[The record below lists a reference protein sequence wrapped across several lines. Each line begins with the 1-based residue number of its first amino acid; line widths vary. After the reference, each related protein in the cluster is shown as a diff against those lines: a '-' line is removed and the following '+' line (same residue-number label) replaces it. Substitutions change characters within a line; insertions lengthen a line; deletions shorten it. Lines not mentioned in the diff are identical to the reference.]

1 MSDHEHRY
9 LLQLEDVG
17 KDCTNIHH
25 EHRYLLH
32 FEDVGKD
39 CTTIRFDI
47 KKVEVLFES
56 VGSGCLDP
64 VVKIKDCET
73 GNITYVSPEMLF
85 DTKKACKT
93 EARRQLN
100 ERIASCMSD
109 INKTM
114 LCVDEARRVLASII

>member
-1 MSDHEHRY
+1 MCEKKYRY
-9 LLQLEDVG
+9 LLYLEDVELDG
-17 KDCTNIHH
+17 TA
-25 EHRYLLH
+25 
-32 FEDVGKD
+32 
-39 CTTIRFDI
+39 IRFGI
-47 KKVEVLFES
+47 KKVEVLSEW
-56 VGSGCLDP
+56 VDSGYLDQL
-64 VVKIKDCET
+64 VKTKDCET
-73 GNITYVSPEMLF
+73 GKITYVSPEMLF

>member
-1 MSDHEHRY
+1 MWTMRDHKHRY
-9 LLQLEDVG
+9 LLHLEDVG
-17 KDCTNIHH
+17 KDCTN
-25 EHRYLLH
+25 
-32 FEDVGKD
+32 
-39 CTTIRFDI
+39 IRFDI

-56 VGSGCLDP
+56 VAY
-64 VVKIKDCET
+64 VKIKDCET
-73 GNITYVSPEMLF
+73 GNIRYVSPEMLF

-114 LCVDEARRVLASII
+114 LCVDEAKRVLASII

>member
-1 MSDHEHRY
+1 MCEKKHKY
-9 LLQLEDVG
+9 LLLLEDVELDG
-17 KDCTNIHH
+17 TA
-25 EHRYLLH
+25 
-32 FEDVGKD
+32 
-39 CTTIRFDI
+39 IRFGI
-47 KKVEVLFES
+47 EKVEVVFEG
-56 VGSGCLDP
+56 VLPGCLSR

-73 GNITYVSPEMLF
+73 GRISYISPEMLF

-114 LCVDEARRVLASII
+114 LCVDEAKRVLASII

>member
-1 MSDHEHRY
+1 MSDHKQRY
-9 LLQLEDVG
+9 VLHLEDVG
-17 KDCTNIHH
+17 KDCTN
-25 EHRYLLH
+25 
-32 FEDVGKD
+32 
-39 CTTIRFDI
+39 IRFDI
-47 KKVEVLFES
+47 KKVEVLFEQVAS
-56 VGSGCLDP
+56 CCLGQ

-85 DTKKACKT
+85 NTRKACKT

-114 LCVDEARRVLASII
+114 LCVDEAKRVLASII

>member
-1 MSDHEHRY
+1 MCEKKHKY
-9 LLQLEDVG
+9 LLLLEDVELDG
-17 KDCTNIHH
+17 T
-25 EHRYLLH
+25 
-32 FEDVGKD
+32 V
-39 CTTIRFDI
+39 IRFGI
-47 KKVEVLFES
+47 KKVEVVFEG
-56 VGSGCLDP
+56 VLPGCLSR

-73 GNITYVSPEMLF
+73 GRISYISPEMLF

>member
-1 MSDHEHRY
+1 MCEKKHKY
-9 LLQLEDVG
+9 LLLLEDVEPDG
-17 KDCTNIHH
+17 TA
-25 EHRYLLH
+25 
-32 FEDVGKD
+32 
-39 CTTIRFDI
+39 IRFDI
-47 KKVEVLFES
+47 KKVEVLFEH
-56 VGSGCLDP
+56 VVSGCLGP

-73 GNITYVSPEMLF
+73 GKITNVSPEVLF

-114 LCVDEARRVLASII
+114 LCVDEAKRVLASII

>member
-1 MSDHEHRY
+1 MWTMSDHKQRY
-9 LLQLEDVG
+9 VLHLEDVG
-17 KDCTNIHH
+17 KDCTNI
-25 EHRYLLH
+25 
-32 FEDVGKD
+32 
-39 CTTIRFDI
+39 RFDI
-47 KKVEVLFES
+47 RKVEVVFEG
-56 VGSGCLDP
+56 VLPGCLSR
-64 VVKIKDCET
+64 VVKIKDCGT
-73 GNITYVSPEMLF
+73 GKITYVSPEMLF

>member
-1 MSDHEHRY
+1 MWTVSDHKQRY
-9 LLQLEDVG
+9 VLHLEDVG
-17 KDCTNIHH
+17 KDCTNI
-25 EHRYLLH
+25 
-32 FEDVGKD
+32 
-39 CTTIRFDI
+39 RFDI
-47 KKVEVLFES
+47 RKVEVLFES
-56 VGSGCLDP
+56 VDSGCLDP
-64 VVKIKDCET
+64 LVKIKDCVT

-85 DTKKACKT
+85 DTKWACKR

>member
-1 MSDHEHRY
+1 MCEKKHKY
-9 LLQLEDVG
+9 LLLLEDVEPDG
-17 KDCTNIHH
+17 TA
-25 EHRYLLH
+25 
-32 FEDVGKD
+32 
-39 CTTIRFDI
+39 IRFGI
-47 KKVEVLFES
+47 KKVEVLFEGVVS
-56 VGSGCLDP
+56 GCVSGCLGT

-73 GNITYVSPEMLF
+73 GKITHVSPEVLF

-114 LCVDEARRVLASII
+114 LCVDEAKRVLASIV

>member
-9 LLQLEDVG
+9 LLHLEDVG
-17 KDCTNIHH
+17 KDCTKIH
-25 EHRYLLH
+25 
-32 FEDVGKD
+32 
-39 CTTIRFDI
+39 FDI
-47 KKVEVLFES
+47 KKVEVLFEGVVS
-56 VGSGCLDP
+56 GCVSGCLGP

-85 DTKKACKT
+85 DTRKACKT